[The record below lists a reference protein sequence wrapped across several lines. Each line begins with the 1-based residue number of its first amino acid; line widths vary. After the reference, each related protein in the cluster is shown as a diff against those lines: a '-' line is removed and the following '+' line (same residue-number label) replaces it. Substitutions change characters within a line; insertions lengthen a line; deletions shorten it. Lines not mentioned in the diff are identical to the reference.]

1 MHSVPRVACT
11 TKHVTRLI
19 YYNIAARTTT
29 YILYII
35 IRVVFVVVERLFYF
49 QVCKSHQHL
58 SRNEYITKT
67 HKYIDQTKLTVLNS
81 RGMCFAVTYNAQRKY
96 IINLS

>member
-1 MHSVPRVACT
+1 MPRVACT

-19 YYNIAARTTT
+19 YYNITAARTTM
-29 YILYII
+29 YILYYNTSCFCCCKEI
-35 IRVVFVVVERLFYF
+35 LFYF
-49 QVCKSHQHL
+49 KVCKSHQHL

-81 RGMCFAVTYNAQRKY
+81 HGMCFAVTYNAQRKY

>member
-1 MHSVPRVACT
+1 MHSVPRV
-11 TKHVTRLI
+11 RLNKKSI
-19 YYNIAARTTT
+19 EYIISLRTTT

-35 IRVVFVVVERLFYF
+35 RVVVVERLFYF
-49 QVCKSHQHL
+49 QVCKSLQHL

-81 RGMCFAVTYNAQRKY
+81 HGMCFAVTYNNAQRKY

>member
-1 MHSVPRVACT
+1 MHSVPRV
-11 TKHVTRLI
+11 RLNKKSI
-19 YYNIAARTTT
+19 EYIIISLRTTT

-35 IRVVFVVVERLFYF
+35 RVVVVERLFYF
-49 QVCKSHQHL
+49 QVCKSLQHL

-81 RGMCFAVTYNAQRKY
+81 HGMCFAVTYTTTRSVN
-96 IINLS
+96 IL